1 MRLVQPESI
10 EAKSMEFLQDLSFIN
25 TETALLIDAVQVLA
39 EAIRNHGGENIG
51 TTGVDCNSTKVFRH
65 GATISGIVK
74 NTKYEGLTGLIEFDN
89 EGLRTNFNLDI
100 LELHEKGIGKIGTW
114 NHSKGISITR
124 ATTEDIN
131 DDPLSLRN
139 KTFIVITCLVS
150 GTIS

>member
-1 MRLVQPESI
+1 MRLVQPDSI
-10 EAKSMEFLQDLSFIN
+10 EAKSIEFLKDLPLIN

-51 TTGVDCNSTKVFRH
+51 STGVDCNTTKAFRH

-89 EGLRTNFNLDI
+89 EGLRTNFNLDVM
-100 LELHEKGIGKIGTW
+100 ELSESGIAKIGTW
-114 NHSKGISITR
+114 NYSQGISIR
-124 ATTEDIN
+124 RNTTEDIN

-139 KTFIVITCLVS
+139 KTFIVSVCLVS
-150 GTIS
+150 EFDR

>member
-1 MRLVQPESI
+1 MRLVQLESL
-10 EAKSMEFLQDLSFIN
+10 EAKSMEFLKDLPPIN

-51 TTGVDCNSTKVFRH
+51 TSEIDCNSTKVFKH

-74 NTKYEGLTGLIEFDN
+74 NTKYEGITGLIEFDN

-100 LELHEKGIGKIGTW
+100 LELDENGISKIGTW
-114 NHSKGISITR
+114 NNSKGISIR
-124 ATTEDIN
+124 RPTTEDIYY
-131 DDPLSLRN
+131 DPLSLRN

-150 GTIS
+150 E